1 MVRRTSAGP
10 NFQKDCSRKCICC
23 FENKHTQGYTRKMG
37 DSVLR
42 SFRTDEDIVKNR
54 WCRSGKTKPI
64 KENIRKKDPFEN

>member
-1 MVRRTSAGP
+1 
-10 NFQKDCSRKCICC
+10 
-23 FENKHTQGYTRKMG
+23 MG

-42 SFRTDEDIVKNR
+42 SFRTDEDIVNNR